1 MRAVREAI
9 AEAVSQALPDYI
21 FDYGRKQDINKYS
34 RNATGVDRP
43 ELLVWLFPLRV
54 TSGANSRARL
64 NRTFQATIAFLGVD
78 TVHANNIES
87 NAIQEFQ
94 FDNCERVLIQL
105 YLNAEADVFEPEQN
119 YTIDPVFKDSAVGVY
134 TGVQLTL
141 SIKLPDSLQIC

>member
-1 MRAVREAI
+1 MKAVREVI
-9 AEAVSQALPDYI
+9 EKAVNQALPDYV

-34 RNATGVDRP
+34 RNTTGVDRP

-54 TSGANSRARL
+54 SSGSNSRARL

-78 TVHANNIES
+78 TVHATNIES
-87 NAIQEFQ
+87 NDIQEFQ
-94 FDNCERVLIQL
+94 FDNCERFLIQL
-105 YLNAEADVFEPEQN
+105 YLNAEANVTEPELS
-119 YTIDPVFKDSAVGVY
+119 YTIDPVFKDSAVGIY